1 MNDRFLYEIHPVR
14 PFTTKD
20 GKLIKKACS
29 ILLTKEEV
37 KEYIK
42 LCPIYRKVSG
52 ATNKM
57 VRVTLANL
65 DDLHTPTGK
74 AVVNT
79 PVVEEKKEE
88 VVSVPVESEKIE
100 ESTKVKD
107 TPVEKASVEP
117 EKVEAPAAEP
127 VKEEFIPVEEAPIA
141 SEKVEESTE
150 VESTSV
156 EEDQNTE
163 EESIDEVSEDTDEET
178 TESVDDILKEGTV
191 QSNYQGKKKHRH
203 H

>member
-65 DDLHTPTGK
+65 DDLHTPTGT

-88 VVSVPVESEKIE
+88 VISAP
-100 ESTKVKD
+100 
-107 TPVEKASVEP
+107 VEP
-117 EKVEAPAAEP
+117 EKIEAPVTEP
-127 VKEEFIPVEEAPIA
+127 AKEESTPVEEAPVE

-150 VESTSV
+150 VEATPV

-163 EESIDEVSEDTDEET
+163 VESVEEVSEDATEET